1 MNVSRGVIDMNE
13 WMLGGIAV
21 VAIVIMLGGGGW
33 LWRAATNRARRN
45 APAAVET
52 VAKKA
57 KAV

>member
-1 MNVSRGVIDMNE
+1 MNE

-21 VAIVIMLGGGGW
+21 VAIVFMLGGGGW
-33 LWRAATNRARRN
+33 LWRVATNRARRG

-57 KAV
+57 KAAV

>member
-1 MNVSRGVIDMNE
+1 MNAWG
-13 WMLGGIAV
+13 LGAIAV
-21 VAIVIMLGGGGW
+21 GAIVFMLGGGGW
-33 LWRAATNRARRN
+33 LWRTATNRARRD

>member
-1 MNVSRGVIDMNE
+1 MNE
-13 WMLGGIAV
+13 WILGAIAV
-21 VAIVIMLGGGGW
+21 GAIVIMLGGGGW
-33 LWRAATNRARRN
+33 LWRTATNRPRRN